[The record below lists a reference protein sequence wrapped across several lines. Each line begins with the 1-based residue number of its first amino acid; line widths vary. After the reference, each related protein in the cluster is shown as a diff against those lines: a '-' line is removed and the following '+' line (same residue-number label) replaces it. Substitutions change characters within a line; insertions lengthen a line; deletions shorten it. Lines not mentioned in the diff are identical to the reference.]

1 MTPFDISPSRFRAK
15 KLVRRLAVGLGRR
28 IGPPS
33 SPATGAIR
41 VLTYHRFGHAPL
53 DPCCLDPDAFDWQ
66 MAWLAAHANVLTP
79 EDFDH
84 VMSGRRP
91 APSNSILI
99 TIDDGH
105 ASVEE
110 YALAALDRHGFKAVL
125 FVCPSLCDDAAVA
138 DGVDSAFLGWSA
150 LARAVSS
157 GHTIA
162 PHGHTHRS
170 LGRMPLADAIRE
182 IEAAR
187 TALADHLRISGTF
200 FSFPFGTRADYS
212 DALADALSERGF
224 RYCFTSGHGRCIPQ
238 QRSVLLPRIKIEGG
252 SELDMFPDMVR
263 GCIDHWRFVDAA
275 CSLLQQ
281 RGRM

>member
-1 MTPFDISPSRFRAK
+1 MRLGHPSGMRREVEDRPRRA
-15 KLVRRLAVGLGRR
+15 
-28 IGPPS
+28 IGQ
-33 SPATGAIR
+33 
-41 VLTYHRFGHAPL
+41 LHRE
-53 DPCCLDPDAFDWQ
+53 
-66 MAWLAAHANVLTP
+66 V
-79 EDFDH
+79 
-84 VMSGRRP
+84 
-91 APSNSILI
+91 
-99 TIDDGH
+99 
-105 ASVEE
+105 
-110 YALAALDRHGFKAVL
+110 
-125 FVCPSLCDDAAVA
+125 
-138 DGVDSAFLGWSA
+138 
-150 LARAVSS
+150 
-157 GHTIA
+157 
-162 PHGHTHRS
+162 
-170 LGRMPLADAIRE
+170 
-182 IEAAR
+182 EAAR